1 MVYVQY
7 YHTDLANN
15 LSEAC
20 GDRAVFIL
28 DGRNTLTTMHSD
40 AVANNGMRRPK
51 YEAYR
56 IFKGSSF
63 LYSQPITEIIRL

>member
-28 DGRNTLTTMHSD
+28 DGRNSLSTMHND
-40 AVANNGMRRPK
+40 AIVNNGVRRPK

-63 LYSQPITEIIRL
+63 LNSQPLTGIIRL